1 MVRHVFVAVLLFAL
15 VSFTGAEVRKANG
28 KAEDNT
34 IVEIMLKAHQ
44 PGRTARRALDQR
56 VIDGRS
62 SDEEKKKLLA
72 LYEALARSK
81 PSKGSEKD
89 WKKRTEALVQAARA
103 VVKREEG
110 AAKKL
115 SKALDCKACHERHR
129 E

>member
-1 MVRHVFVAVLLFAL
+1 MMHRVAAIVLLFAL
-15 VSFTGAEVRKANG
+15 GCFADTEARKADG
-28 KAEDNT
+28 KTEDNT
-34 IVEIMLKAHQ
+34 IAEIMLKAHQ
-44 PGRTARRALDQR
+44 PGRSARRALDQR

-62 SDEEKKKLLA
+62 SEEEKKKLLG

-81 PSKGSEKD
+81 PPKGSEKD
-89 WKKRTEALVQAARA
+89 WKKRTEAIVEAARA
-103 VVKREEG
+103 VVKGEEG

>member
-1 MVRHVFVAVLLFAL
+1 MIPCVSAVVLLIAL
-15 VSFTGAEVRKANG
+15 VSFAGGEVRKANE
-28 KAEDNT
+28 KAEVNT

-62 SDEEKKKLLA
+62 SDEEKQKLLT
-72 LYEALARSK
+72 LYEALARRK
-81 PSKGSEKD
+81 PPKGSEQD
-89 WKKRTEALVQAARA
+89 WKKRTEAIVEAARA
-103 VVKREEG
+103 VVKGEEG